1 MEAPIIEAFGPAGTF
16 QLLRRFRSSL
26 GAPKSVWRAQGDGAL
41 LLLGSL
47 PPSWP
52 EPERLEVLLP
62 WLNRIDTSRGE
73 SSDVSLTL
81 RRYRRSLAGSFTV
94 LAGGHRWFLAS
105 YQAAAR
111 PCRLADG
118 GSVATA
124 LAAFHRLAERQS
136 SRAGAPMA
144 PETLADL
151 LEHWLLPCLEA
162 GRARVPVDLRPAL
175 DGALSHLDR
184 LVTQRLA
191 ALDAL
196 PRCLIHGDWQPRN
209 LLLGTP
215 PGAKGVVH
223 VLDSESCRMLPRLF
237 DVYFLLAWDD
247 LGTGWR
253 RPRQALGRL
262 RRYLACSGG
271 LQPQERALLPDLLV
285 LKALSNAAWACEGT
299 HPWRR
304 RSPARRRGLRGSL
317 RMASALADLDSAW
330 L

>member
-1 MEAPIIEAFGPAGTF
+1 MEAPVIEAFGPPGTF

-26 GAPKSVWRAQGDGAL
+26 GAPKSVWRDQGDGAL

-52 EPERLEVLLP
+52 EPERLEALLP
-62 WLNRIDTSRGE
+62 WLNRIHTTSGD
-73 SSDVSLTL
+73 SLAVSLTL
-81 RRYRRSLAGSFTV
+81 RCYRRSLAGPYTV
-94 LAGGHRWFLAS
+94 LEAGHRWFLAS
-105 YQAAAR
+105 YQSAAR
-111 PCRLADG
+111 PCRQADG
-118 GSVATA
+118 GTMAAA
-124 LAAFHRLAERQS
+124 LAAFHHLAEQQIS
-136 SRAGAPMA
+136 GTGPPMA
-144 PETLADL
+144 PETLVDL
-151 LEHWLLPCLEA
+151 LEHWLLPGLKA
-162 GRARVPVDLRPAL
+162 GRARVAVDLRPAL
-175 DGALSHLDR
+175 DAALRHLDR
-184 LVTQRLA
+184 LMAQRLA

-196 PRCLIHGDWQPRN
+196 PRRLIHGDWQPRN

-271 LQPQERALLPDLLV
+271 LQPQERTLLPDLLV
-285 LKALSNAAWACEGT
+285 LKALSNVAWACEGP

-304 RSPARRRGLRGSL
+304 RTASRRRGLRGSL
-317 RMASALADLDSAW
+317 RLAAALADLDTSI